1 LFQAIQAFQTELRV
15 DVEGCFF
22 HLAQA
27 IMKNARRFDLFKKIA
42 RSPLK
47 KQHYVMLRALAFLP
61 PGDIRAGYD
70 AIVDI
75 VTRHGHH
82 ADFAELLDYM
92 LSTWVAPLCNPNRP
106 QLGKFPPNLWSVHT
120 RTLTGEDR
128 TNNKVEG
135 WHHKINEF
143 MEYCHPTF
151 YIFLD
156 ELKKFFRAEED
167 RRRQNQRVA
176 TESAARIENG
186 EVFPPSRNPYA
197 IRSAELQVIC
207 QNYQNLQYVTVPPT
221 AGLIRFLSEI
231 ADLLVRKI

>member
-1 LFQAIQAFQTELRV
+1 MAERSEAVTLGGQTSSVQFPQIQQKNIFQAILSFQTELRV
-15 DVEGCFF
+15 DVEGCF
-22 HLAQA
+22 HYAQA
-27 IMKNARRFDLFKKIA
+27 VMKNARRFDLFRKIA

-61 PGDIRAGYD
+61 PGDIRAGFD
-70 AIVDI
+70 AIVNI
-75 VTRHGHH
+75 ATRHGHH
-82 ADFAELLDYM
+82 ADFADLFEYM

-120 RTLTGEDR
+120 RTFTGEDR

-156 ELKKFFRAEED
+156 ELKKFFRD
-167 RRRQNQRVA
+167 RR
-176 TESAARIENG
+176 SAPPEPTCGNG
-186 EVFPPSRNPYA
+186 EC
-197 IRSAELQVIC
+197 SANGEW
-207 QNYQNLQYVTVPPT
+207 
-221 AGLIRFLSEI
+221 
-231 ADLLVRKI
+231 